1 MPDVGLDFEDLT
13 RVRGGVAPQ
22 IFPVVGNTPAGLLL
36 LLLLLLLLCTKTMCT
51 CQACHSGQCAADYAN
66 DIYIYI

>member
-13 RVRGGVAPQ
+13 RVHGGIAPQ

-36 LLLLLLLLCTKTMCT
+36 LLILLLLLLLLLLRLAGM
-51 CQACHSGQCAADYAN
+51 GRP
-66 DIYIYI
+66 

>member
-36 LLLLLLLLCTKTMCT
+36 LLLLSLLLLLCKGDRYSVNSETLV
-51 CQACHSGQCAADYAN
+51 ACNEGFISGLS
-66 DIYIYI
+66 